1 MPSNAIAA
9 PPPPPDTGAGDAA
22 AHRRRRHRAA
32 LALLWLVPAVWSSNY
47 LIARCAGPHVPPHVL
62 AFGRW
67 GIVCVLLLAVSART
81 IAADP
86 RRLVAEW
93 RRSLLL
99 GAFGMWIC
107 GAWVYLG
114 GHTTTATN
122 IALIYA
128 AAPVGIALGGA
139 HLLGERLTTAQ
150 HIAMPLALAGV
161 LLVVARGDPASLL
174 AVRFTAGD
182 LWIVAA
188 TLSWIA
194 YSLLLQHWRSRLTA
208 TERLCCMAA
217 GGLVVMAPFAA
228 WELATL
234 ARPLDVRAAQLIVLA
249 ALLPGLVSYLAYGFM
264 QRELGV
270 ARAGLVLYL
279 APIYGAGL
287 AWWILGEAPQW
298 YHGVGALL
306 ILPSIHFATRR

>member
-1 MPSNAIAA
+1 
-9 PPPPPDTGAGDAA
+9 
-22 AHRRRRHRAA
+22 
-32 LALLWLVPAVWSSNY
+32 
-47 LIARCAGPHVPPHVL
+47 VPPHVL
-62 AFGRW
+62 ASGRW
-67 GIVCVLLLAVSART
+67 GIVFLLLLAVSART

-93 RRSLLL
+93 PHSLVL
-99 GAFGMWIC
+99 GALGMWIC

-139 HLLGERLTTAQ
+139 RLLGERLTTAQ
-150 HIAMPLALAGV
+150 RIAMPAALAGV
-161 LLVVARGDPASLL
+161 LFVVARGDPASLL

-194 YSLLLQHWRSRLTA
+194 YSLLLQHWKSRLSA

-234 ARPLDVRAAQLIVLA
+234 ERPLDARAAQLIALA
-249 ALLPGLVSYLAYGFM
+249 ALLPGLVSYLVYGFL

-279 APIYGAGL
+279 APVYGAGL
-287 AWWILGEAPQW
+287 AWWLLGEPPQW